1 MITIFHRHARIVFG
15 FRHPVCQPSI
25 PQYVLLVTQIISR
38 IKNRKRKGR
47 IAMQLISKEAAI
59 EELQSI
65 ANTIKG
71 VGEWERYFEGLK
83 LGYLSAAKALDR
95 LPIQENRT
103 TAVRQYFQG
112 NRYPE
117 YGECSIC
124 HKPLVETSCGGAVT
138 RDEIRFCWN
147 CGAKFERSV
156 CHA

>member
-1 MITIFHRHARIVFG
+1 
-15 FRHPVCQPSI
+15 
-25 PQYVLLVTQIISR
+25 
-38 IKNRKRKGR
+38 
-47 IAMQLISKEAAI
+47 MQLISKEAAI
-59 EELQSI
+59 EELRSI

-71 VGEWERYFEGLK
+71 IGEWERYFEGLK

-95 LPIQENRT
+95 LPIEENRT
-103 TAVRQYFQG
+103 TAVRQYFRG

-138 RDEIRFCWN
+138 RDEIKFCWN

>member
-1 MITIFHRHARIVFG
+1 
-15 FRHPVCQPSI
+15 
-25 PQYVLLVTQIISR
+25 
-38 IKNRKRKGR
+38 
-47 IAMQLISKEAAI
+47 MQLISKEAAI

-83 LGYLSAAKALDR
+83 LGYLSAAKVLGR
-95 LPIQENRT
+95 LSTEENRT
-103 TAVRQYFQG
+103 TAVRQYFRG

-124 HKPLVETSCGGAVT
+124 HKPLVETSCGGTVT
-138 RDEIRFCWN
+138 RDEIKFCWN
-147 CGAKFERSV
+147 CGAKFEGSV